1 MGVVS
6 TLIVGEA
13 SAVANGTHSKSVI
26 ERAIGLIVLQRR
38 RIFHLTGGQIFRLCQ
53 SSSHSIRLSSVRF
66 TALVV
71 LCAAT

>member
-38 RIFHLTGGQIFRLCQ
+38 RIFHLTGGQIFSTVSEFVAQHKTVER
-53 SSSHSIRLSSVRF
+53 
-66 TALVV
+66 
-71 LCAAT
+71 